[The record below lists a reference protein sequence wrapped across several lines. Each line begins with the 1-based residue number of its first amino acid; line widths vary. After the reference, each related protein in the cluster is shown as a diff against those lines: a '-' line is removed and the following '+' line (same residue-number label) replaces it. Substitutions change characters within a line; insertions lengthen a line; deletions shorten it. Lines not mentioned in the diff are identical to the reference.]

1 MLRSRRSSQKPD
13 EALYTH
19 FRQKYPNASANFKAG
34 DSKNSKAFIPS
45 PSLKQLPCQRPDGS
59 NLYNPALKVQLDQLA
74 LTQPLVYPDDVPF
87 STFTNISPSCN
98 PCKTPE
104 EVLTDKN
111 RSIELLTQPVTFD
124 AVDSN
129 TIPCTSS
136 MDQSLLSHS
145 AVDSTAALPQMPMS
159 FETGLSAG
167 EIEQRSIN
175 APATLLHGM
184 PDLGTLS
191 NIPNVTD
198 GSHLGRDAAG
208 VTVNGH
214 RESAGSPRNSDF
226 GDDFRFHS
234 TLHAVTA
241 MVQGPDDIPITYLN
255 KGQIYTLTVSDA
267 GASDFGHYPT
277 KYRTTVRITFDD
289 EKQRLKPASYWKLWQ
304 EGRGANRAYQSEST
318 LLAVEYVPH
327 NQGEDLQPRYRQV
340 QLEHNSLDGFS
351 VVWTPHKINN
361 RRDCAIYVRFNF
373 VSTSFSYSKGVK
385 GVPLRLCAKTEAIS
399 SSHEL
404 PGASS
409 YSEISYCK
417 VKLFRDHGAERKLSN
432 DLIHVKK
439 LIQQVKE
446 QISEATLGTSN
457 GGKRKRCNGSGLL
470 TGNESTIKTRK
481 CSKIPWSYGQD
492 LAMKGPFEDD
502 LRMELKRLTDKTMSR
517 REVSILNLRGEPQD
531 DLDLFPL
538 EMDIRRTTADALG
551 PDAETESKASLK
563 DPKYCFYVQ
572 RRQNNKGNE
581 GYFHA
586 IYIQQLTAKAFTD
599 ALVKKWKFKSTG
611 KVHTLLIH
619 EDGLSVVADDLAVQA
634 LPEGKGVLFDFL
646 EVHEEPLDV
655 NMDFDSDTAQE
666 L

>member
-13 EALYTH
+13 EALYSH
-19 FRQKYPNASANFKAG
+19 FRQKYPNASANFKPAG
-34 DSKNSKAFIPS
+34 SKNSKAFIPS
-45 PSLKQLPCQRPDGS
+45 PSLKQSQRLEGCD
-59 NLYNPALKVQLDQLA
+59 LYNPALKAQLDQLTLA
-74 LTQPLVYPDDVPF
+74 QPLVYPDDIPF

-104 EVLTDKN
+104 EVLTDEN
-111 RSIELLTQPVTFD
+111 RSIDLLTQPVTFD
-124 AVDSN
+124 SVDSN
-129 TIPCTSS
+129 TITCTSS
-136 MDQSLLSHS
+136 ADQSLLSHS
-145 AVDSTAALPQMPMS
+145 AGDQAILPQ
-159 FETGLSAG
+159 LSAPYDMALSTG
-167 EIEQRSIN
+167 EFEQRSIN
-175 APATLLHGM
+175 APATLLHGV
-184 PDLGTLS
+184 PSLSTLS
-191 NIPNVTD
+191 DIPNVAD
-198 GSHLGRDAAG
+198 SLQFDCDMAG
-208 VTVNGH
+208 LTTISR
-214 RESAGSPRNSDF
+214 RESASSIRHSDF

-234 TLHAVTA
+234 TLHAATA

-267 GASDFGHYPT
+267 GGMELGSYPT
-277 KYRTTVRITFDD
+277 KYRTTVRITFED
-289 EKQRLKPASYWKLWQ
+289 EKQRSKPASYWKLWQ

-351 VVWTPHKINN
+351 VIWTPHKINN

-399 SSHEL
+399 PSHEI
-404 PGASS
+404 PGAPS

-446 QISEATLGTSN
+446 QISEATMGTSN
-457 GGKRKRCNGSGLL
+457 TGKRKRCNGSALIN
-470 TGNESTIKTRK
+470 GNESTPKTRR

-492 LAMKGPFEDD
+492 IAMKGPFEDD
-502 LRMELKRLTDKTMSR
+502 LRVELKRLTDKTMSR
-517 REVSILNLRGEPQD
+517 REVSILNLKGEPQD

-538 EMDIRRTTADALG
+538 EMDIRRRGSDAHG
-551 PDAETESKASLK
+551 PEPETEARASSIK
-563 DPKYCFYVQ
+563 EPKYCFYVQ
-572 RRQNNKGNE
+572 RRQNKQGNG

-586 IYIQQLTAKAFTD
+586 IYIQQLTAKAFTE
-599 ALVKKWKFKSTG
+599 ALVKKWKFKSAG

-646 EVHEEPLDV
+646 EVHEEPSDV
-655 NMDFDSDTAQE
+655 NMDNDSDTAQE